1 VIRQVCAFEQITIGE
16 LIKSEMLH
24 LRGGDQLGYLA
35 HIPIASHVMRDLRE
49 QLASLVEEGGLA
61 LVNAGTHPMAIW
73 LNEPR
78 SLYERYSQLEQAF
91 QDVARSILI
100 FALHI
105 HIGIKSHQQ
114 AIALMDQLVTE
125 AEIIAFCREHLAHFK

>member
-16 LIKSEMLH
+16 LIKSDILP
-24 LRGGDQLGYLA
+24 D
-35 HIPIASHVMRDLRE
+35 IPTARHVMRDLRA

-61 LVNAGTHPMAIW
+61 LVNVGTHPMAIW

-100 FALHI
+100 FARHI
-105 HIGIKSHQQ
+105 HIGIESHRR
-114 AIALMDQLVTE
+114 AVALMDQLVTE
-125 AEIIAFCREHLAHFK
+125 AEIIAFCRAHLAHFK